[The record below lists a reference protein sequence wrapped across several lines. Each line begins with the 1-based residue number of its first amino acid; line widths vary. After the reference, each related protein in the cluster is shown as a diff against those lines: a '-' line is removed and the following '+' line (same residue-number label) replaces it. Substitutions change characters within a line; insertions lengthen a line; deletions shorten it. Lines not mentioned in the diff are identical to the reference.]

1 MGHATTCPTFLLVN
15 VRLVPLAFRELD
27 RSFCLT
33 IFQAALVFSLAYN
46 IQSVNMAKV
55 RTKYVCQQ
63 CGGEQNKWM
72 GKCPDCGAWNT
83 LEEVA
88 ETSPSQNATQQR
100 RQALLTHAPL
110 TQGTNVPVVLPEI
123 QPLSQPRISVGYP
136 EMDRVLGSG
145 LVPGSVI
152 LIGGEPGIGKSTLL
166 LQVSGAIAQQVGPV
180 LYVSGEESVEQVKMR
195 AERLEIAGERLYL
208 LASIELDTITEAVH
222 RLKPSLLIVD
232 SIQTLIASHLTA
244 APGSISQVRECTLQL
259 MQLAK
264 SSHVPVFIIGHVTKE
279 GTVAGP
285 KALEHIAD
293 AVLYLEGERYHSYR
307 LLRGVKNR
315 FGATHEVGVF
325 EMQGEG
331 MVEVSNPSAVFL
343 ADRDA
348 DATGSAIVVSMEGTR
363 PLLVEVQAL
372 VTPSNFG
379 NARCT
384 TNGIDHNRLLMLLA
398 VLTKRVGL
406 AVGSHDVYA
415 NVIGGFNLEEP
426 SIDLGVAAAIASSYR
441 EKNVPSDMVLIGEVG
456 LSGELRAVSRLA
468 MRVREAAKLGFKRCI
483 VPSAV
488 GKGARVRAELEEAG
502 LPGDFQ
508 VLTASSLAVALEIA
522 LH

>member
-1 MGHATTCPTFLLVN
+1 
-15 VRLVPLAFRELD
+15 
-27 RSFCLT
+27 
-33 IFQAALVFSLAYN
+33 
-46 IQSVNMAKV
+46 MAKL

-63 CGGEQNKWM
+63 CGGEQSKWM

-83 LEEVA
+83 LEETVD
-88 ETSPSQNATQQR
+88 TPQSATQQR
-100 RQALLTHAPL
+100 RQNLMGNSSLS
-110 TQGTNVPVVLPEI
+110 QGTQAPIVLPNI
-123 QPLSQPRISVGYP
+123 KPLVQLRVSVGYA
-136 EMDRVLGSG
+136 EMDRVLGGG
-145 LVPGSVI
+145 LVAGSLI

-166 LQVSGAIAQQVGPV
+166 LQVSGKIAQETGPV
-180 LYVSGEESVEQVKMR
+180 LYVSGEESVEQIKMR
-195 AERLEIAGERLYL
+195 AERLDITGEKLYL
-208 LASIELDTITEAVH
+208 LAAIELDVITEAIH
-222 RLKPSLLIVD
+222 RLKPALVIID
-232 SIQTLIASHLTA
+232 SIQTLLASHLTS

-264 SSHVPVFIIGHVTKE
+264 STHIPIFIIGHVTKE

-325 EMQGEG
+325 EMHGEG
-331 MVEVSNPSAVFL
+331 LVEVPNPSAVFL
-343 ADRDA
+343 ADREA
-348 DATGSAIVVSMEGTR
+348 GATGSAVVVSMEGTR
-363 PLLVEVQAL
+363 PILVEVQAL

-384 TNGIDHNRLLMLLA
+384 TNGIEHNRLLMLLA

-415 NVIGGFNLEEP
+415 NVVGGFTLEEP
-426 SIDLGVAAAIASSYR
+426 AIDLGVAAAIASSYR
-441 EKNVPSDMVLIGEVG
+441 EKNIPPDMTLIGEVG
-456 LSGELRAVSRLA
+456 LSGELRAVNRLA
-468 MRVREAAKLGFKRCI
+468 LRVREAAKLGFKRCI
-483 VPSAV
+483 VPSA
-488 GKGARVRAELEEAG
+488 GRGARVRAELEDAG
-502 LPGDFQ
+502 LPADFK
-508 VLTASSLAVALEIA
+508 VVVASSLAVALEIA

>member
-1 MGHATTCPTFLLVN
+1 
-15 VRLVPLAFRELD
+15 
-27 RSFCLT
+27 
-33 IFQAALVFSLAYN
+33 
-46 IQSVNMAKV
+46 MAKV
-55 RTKYVCQQ
+55 RTKYICQQ

-72 GKCPDCGAWNT
+72 GKCPDCGTWNT
-83 LEEVA
+83 LEEVVDVPQ
-88 ETSPSQNATQQR
+88 SPAQQR
-100 RQALLTHAPL
+100 RQTLTGNDALA
-110 TQGTNVPVVLPEI
+110 QGTRIPVVLPQI
-123 QPLSQPRISVGYP
+123 KPLAQPRISVGYP
-136 EMDRVLGSG
+136 EMDRVLGGG
-145 LVPGSVI
+145 LVAGSLI

-166 LQVSGAIAQQVGPV
+166 LQVSGAIAQNVGPV
-180 LYVSGEESVEQVKMR
+180 LYISGEESIEQVKMR
-195 AERLEIAGERLYL
+195 AERLDISGEQLYL
-208 LASIELDTITEAVH
+208 LAAIELDIISEAVH
-222 RLKPSLLIVD
+222 RLKPSLVIVD
-232 SIQTLIASHLTA
+232 SIQTVIASHLTA

-264 SSHVPVFIIGHVTKE
+264 STHIPIFVIGHVTKE

-315 FGATHEVGVF
+315 FGATHEIGVF
-325 EMQGEG
+325 EMHGEG
-331 MVEVSNPSAVFL
+331 LLEVSNPSAVFL
-343 ADRDA
+343 ADRA
-348 DATGSAIVVSMEGTR
+348 IGATGSAVVVSMEGTR

-384 TNGIDHNRLLMLLA
+384 TNGIEHNRLLMLLA

-406 AVGSHDVYA
+406 AVGNHDVYA
-415 NVIGGFNLEEP
+415 NVIGGFTLEEP
-426 SIDLGVAAAIASSYR
+426 AIDLGVAAAIASSYR
-441 EKNVPSDMVLIGEVG
+441 EKNIPPDMVLIGEVG

-468 MRVREAAKLGFKRCI
+468 LRVREAAKLGFKRCI
-483 VPSAV
+483 IP
-488 GKGARVRAELEEAG
+488 GAGHGAKVHAELTDVG
-502 LPGDFQ
+502 LPADFK

>member
-1 MGHATTCPTFLLVN
+1 VYLFHRF
-15 VRLVPLAFRELD
+15 F
-27 RSFCLT
+27 
-33 IFQAALVFSLAYN
+33 
-46 IQSVNMAKV
+46 MAKL
-55 RTKYVCQQ
+55 RTKYICQQ
-63 CGGEQNKWM
+63 CGGEHSKWM

-83 LEEVA
+83 LEEVPDIPQ
-88 ETSPSQNATQQR
+88 SPAQQR
-100 RQALLTHAPL
+100 RQTMVGQNSLA
-110 TQGTNVPVVLPEI
+110 QGTHLPVVLPQI
-123 QPLSQPRISVGYP
+123 KPLSQPRISVGYP
-136 EMDRVLGSG
+136 EMDRVLGGG
-145 LVPGSVI
+145 LVAGSLI
-152 LIGGEPGIGKSTLL
+152 LVGGEPGIGKSTLL
-166 LQVSGAIAQQVGPV
+166 LQVSGAIASSTGPV
-180 LYVSGEESVEQVKMR
+180 LYVSGEESIEQVKMR
-195 AERLEIAGERLYL
+195 AERLDIAGERLYL
-208 LASIELDTITEAVH
+208 LASVDLDVIAEAVH
-222 RLKPSLLIVD
+222 RLKPALVIVD
-232 SIQTLIASHLTA
+232 SIQTVMANHLTA

-264 SSHVPVFIIGHVTKE
+264 STHVPIFIIGHVTKE

-315 FGATHEVGVF
+315 FGATHEIGVF

-331 MVEVSNPSAVFL
+331 LLEVPNPSAVFL
-343 ADRDA
+343 ADRA
-348 DATGSAIVVSMEGTR
+348 TGATGSAVVVSMEGTR

-384 TNGIDHNRLLMLLA
+384 TNGIEHNRLLMLLA

-415 NVIGGFNLEEP
+415 NVVGGFSLEEP
-426 SIDLGVAAAIASSYR
+426 AIDLGIAASIASSYR
-441 EKNVPSDMVLIGEVG
+441 EKLIPPDMTLIGEVG
-456 LSGELRAVSRLA
+456 LSGELRTVSRLA
-468 MRVREAAKLGFKRCI
+468 LRVREAAKLGFKRCI
-483 VPSAV
+483 VPSA
-488 GKGARVRAELEEAG
+488 GKGEKVRAELTEAG
-502 LPGDFQ
+502 LPGDFK